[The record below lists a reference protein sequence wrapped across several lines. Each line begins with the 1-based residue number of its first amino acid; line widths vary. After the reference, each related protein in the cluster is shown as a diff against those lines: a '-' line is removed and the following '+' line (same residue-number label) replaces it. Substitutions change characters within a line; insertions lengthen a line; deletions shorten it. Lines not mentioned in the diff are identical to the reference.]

1 MDILAKYIE
10 QYLDKLKIDKDTIHY
25 VLDLSNT
32 VVDRTELALK
42 APEFE
47 KIGPKLENNKVFL
60 PQGNEEIY
68 REFGKAGLYSIFGPE
83 ELGGLGLPYTL
94 YSAFTEIVSRA
105 DGSTG
110 LGVAVQG
117 SVIDIIMQFG
127 TPEQKAKYLPPL
139 LKGEKFGSVCFTE
152 PWAGSDLAG
161 IKTTARYEDGYFIV
175 NGQKQWITNGGF
187 SDTYILLAR
196 TDPEKGKKGLSQF
209 ILEKGMEGFTV
220 LRLEKKYG
228 LEAQPTAVLNFNNVR
243 IPEENLLGKRGEGL
257 KQTILGLSGGERIGV
272 AAWATGIAYA
282 AYNEAVEYANLRN
295 AFGKKIIE
303 FPVIKKKIETMEK
316 QLDFSRQAYIRA
328 AVAKDT
334 GGPWSIEASI
344 AKLYASE
351 AGVSITYQNQ
361 QIHGGN
367 GISKEYSAE
376 RHVRD
381 VRTATIGGGTS
392 EIQTMIITRYMKN
405 NNCVFEGVEDG
416 WELWKDPK
424 ENYVFKIP
432 EGLIDWEFWGV
443 KKTITN

>member
-1 MDILAKYIE
+1 MDVLSRYIE
-10 QYLDKLKIDKDTIHY
+10 EHHEKLELDKETINH
-25 VLDLSNT
+25 VLNLSNT
-32 VVDRTELALK
+32 LVERTELVAK

-47 KIGPKLENNKVFL
+47 KHGPKLENGKVSL
-60 PQGNEEIY
+60 PPGNEEVY

-83 ELGGLGLPYTL
+83 KYGGLNLPYTL

-105 DGSTG
+105 CGSTG

-127 TPEQKAKYLPPL
+127 TEEQKAKYLPPL

-161 IKTTARYEDGYFIV
+161 IRTTARYEDGYYIV

-187 SDTYILLAR
+187 SDIYILLAR

-209 ILEKGMEGFTV
+209 ILEKGIEGFSV

-228 LEAQPTAVLNFNNVR
+228 LEAQPTAVLNFDNVM
-243 IPEENLLGKRGEGL
+243 IPEENLLGNRGEGL

-272 AAWATGIAYA
+272 AAWATGIAYS
-282 AYNEAVEYANLRN
+282 AYLEAVEYSNLRT
-295 AFGKKIIE
+295 AFGQKIID
-303 FPVIKKKIETMEK
+303 FPIINRKIKTMEK
-316 QLDFSRQAYIRA
+316 QLDIARNAYIRA
-328 AVAKDT
+328 AVVKDT

-367 GISKEYSAE
+367 GISKEYPAE

-392 EIQTMIITRYMKN
+392 EIQTMIITRHMKKN
-405 NNCVFEGVEDG
+405 SCSYLGIEND
-416 WELWKDPK
+416 WELWRDPNN
-424 ENYVFKIP
+424 NYIFKIP
-432 EGLIDWEFWGV
+432 KGLIDWEFWGV
-443 KKTITN
+443 KK